1 MNCHFLVGPMPIYVN
16 ACFIK
21 ECTISGDFVS
31 DTESVGLT
39 VVTKYFRIGVR
50 YLHQHRNF
58 VVGLLEGLLKCAI
71 ERGIL
76 HDGG

>member
-21 ECTISGDFVS
+21 GWTLSGDFVS

-39 VVTKYFRIGVR
+39 VVTKYFRIASTQKFCSGV
-50 YLHQHRNF
+50 
-58 VVGLLEGLLKCAI
+58 A
-71 ERGIL
+71 
-76 HDGG
+76 

>member
-39 VVTKYFRIGVR
+39 VVTKYFRIASTQKFCSGV
-50 YLHQHRNF
+50 
-58 VVGLLEGLLKCAI
+58 A
-71 ERGIL
+71 
-76 HDGG
+76 